1 MHKEERYASMNST
14 EVNKEKFRRYA
25 PLAYAGGIGS
35 LLGSGII
42 VGLSATITVWQQGLK
57 LDVGQVGIIS
67 GALTFAIAF
76 GSIFGGRIADSVGR
90 VLIFNWIN
98 AIYAIGAL
106 ICAFSAN
113 YWMLLIGVVITGVA
127 SGTDLPVSL
136 AVISHDAPNSEAQ
149 AKLVSSTQIF
159 WQIGIF
165 ISYVCAFIVSAM
177 AVNGARI
184 VFLILATLAIIAW
197 IWRTTSRTFR
207 LFHKEADERLQ
218 TLGEE
223 GFKTTKVS
231 VAKFLFGRKRQ
242 YLYFFLSILVFYL
255 AWNLLANTFGQ
266 FQTFMF
272 VQAKASQ
279 TLATGLGIFT
289 NIVGVIMSLFA
300 TQWVSGPH
308 RKIWFITG
316 SILNMLA
323 ISIIAAFGSTVW
335 FILLGVTLNAIGG
348 GIAGE
353 AMYKVWTQES
363 FPVSVRASIQG
374 IINGLSR
381 FLCALFA
388 MITPMLVMPE
398 RIKGTMWMF
407 VGIIAISMVA
417 GILMIHFQAK
427 YGTDAAR
434 IDSESLKQDKEAL
447 EG

>member
-1 MHKEERYASMNST
+1 MNST

-177 AVNGARI
+177 AVNGARV

-197 IWRTTSRTFR
+197 VWRTTSRTFR

-223 GFKTTKVS
+223 GSKTTKVS

-300 TQWVSGPH
+300 TQWVSGSH

>member
-177 AVNGARI
+177 AVNGARV

-197 IWRTTSRTFR
+197 VWRTTSRTFR

-223 GFKTTKVS
+223 GSKTTKVS

-300 TQWVSGPH
+300 TQWVSGSH

-335 FILLGVTLNAIGG
+335 FILLGVTLNAMGG

>member
-1 MHKEERYASMNST
+1 MSTTEEN
-14 EVNKEKFRRYA
+14 EDKLGRYA

-42 VGLSATITVWQQGLK
+42 VGLSATITVWQEGLH
-57 LDVGQVGIIS
+57 LNVAQVGIIS

-90 VLIFNWIN
+90 VLIFNWVN

-113 YWMLLIGVVITGVA
+113 YWMLLIGVIITGIA

-136 AVISHDAPNSEAQ
+136 AVISHDAPNEKAQ

-165 ISYVCAFIVSAM
+165 ISYVCAFVVSAM
-177 AVNGARI
+177 AVTGARI
-184 VFLILATLAIIAW
+184 VFMILAILAIIAW
-197 IWRTTSRTFR
+197 AWRTFSRSFR
-207 LFHKEADERLQ
+207 LFHEEADERLQ
-218 TLGEE
+218 RLGEE
-223 GFKTTKVS
+223 GTKDTKVS
-231 VAKFLFGRKRQ
+231 VTKFLFGPNHQ
-242 YLYFFLSILVFYL
+242 YLYFFLSILIFYL

-272 VQAKASQ
+272 VQARASQ

-289 NIVGVIMSLFA
+289 NVVGVIMSLFA

-308 RKIWFITG
+308 RKFWFIFG

-323 ISIIAAFGSTVW
+323 ISIIATIGSSIW
-335 FILLGVTLNAIGG
+335 FILLGVTLNSIGG

-388 MITPMLVMPE
+388 MVTPMLVMPD

-417 GILMIHFQAK
+417 GIFMIFFQAK

-434 IDSESLKQDKEAL
+434 IDAESQEQEA
-447 EG
+447 ETVNR

>member
-197 IWRTTSRTFR
+197 VWRTTSRTFR

-223 GFKTTKVS
+223 GSKTTKVS

-300 TQWVSGPH
+300 TQWVSGSH

>member
-177 AVNGARI
+177 AVNGARV

-197 IWRTTSRTFR
+197 VWRTTSRTFR

-223 GFKTTKVS
+223 GSKTTKVS

-300 TQWVSGPH
+300 TQWVSGSH